1 MDFNKQDTV
10 LVTCARGIVPYLI
23 KEAEGLGFSVESEHD
38 TGIEIKATL
47 NDTQRLNLY
56 LRTAFNVLYLLKK
69 FTCRGPEELYR
80 EINSIA
86 WEEIID
92 PKEYLSISS
101 GTQSEHIKNAVFA
114 SQKAKDAI
122 VDRLVKKCGSRPDS
136 GAQRDNVVLNLYW
149 KDDTCWLYLNTSGK
163 KLSDRT
169 YRKIPFKAP
178 LQETLAAAIIQAT
191 GYDGSVPLVNPMCG
205 SGTLAIEAALIALK
219 RSPGLLRNNFGFMHV
234 KGFDKEAWGKVRKA
248 AHAGVL
254 KKIAK
259 PIIATDIDRKA
270 IDAAL
275 KNAQTA
281 GVESMID
288 FQVCDYRKTTV
299 PKEQGIIVLNPE
311 YGFRMGDEKKL
322 ETTYKDIG
330 DFFKQQCSGYTGYIF
345 TGNLNLGK
353 KVGLRTSRK
362 LIFYNARIECRLLE
376 YKMYEG
382 TTKIKV
388 SGCCLN

>member
-1 MDFNKQDTV
+1 MDFTIEDIV
-10 LVTCARGIVPYLI
+10 LITCARGLVPYLI
-23 KEAEGLGFSVESEHD
+23 TEVEALGYEVQSTHD
-38 TGIEIKATL
+38 TGLEIRAAIE
-47 NDTQRLNLY
+47 DTQKLNLY

-69 FTCRGPEELYR
+69 FTCTSPDELYR
-80 EINSIA
+80 EVSSIA

-92 PKEYLSISS
+92 SSEYLSIAAVTSS
-101 GTQSEHIKNAVFA
+101 DHIKNSIFA
-114 SQKAKDAI
+114 SQKTKDAI
-122 VDRLVKKCGSRPDS
+122 VDGVMKKCGSRPDS
-136 GAQRDNVVLNLYW
+136 GAQRDNVALNLYW

-191 GYDGSVPLVNPMCG
+191 GYDGSLPLVNPMCG

-219 RSPGLLRNNFGFMHV
+219 RYPGLLRSNFGFIHV
-234 KGFDKEAWGKVRKA
+234 KGFNKEAWVKVRKA

-259 PIIATDIDRKA
+259 PIIATDIDPKA
-270 IDAAL
+270 IDAAK

-281 GVESMID
+281 GVDSMID
-288 FQVCDYRKTTV
+288 FQVCDFRKTPV
-299 PKEQGIIVLNPE
+299 PTEKGIIVLNPE

-322 ETTYKDIG
+322 EETYKEIG
-330 DFFKQQCSGYTGYIF
+330 DFFKQVCAGYKGYIF
-345 TGNLNLGK
+345 TGNLGLGK

-376 YKMYEG
+376 YNMYEG
-382 TTKIKV
+382 TVNK
-388 SGCCLN
+388 L